1 MLMRGSGR
9 VFAIVA
15 GGLASLVAA
24 ASGGTA
30 GSPISLTAPT
40 GYRDYCDGM
49 RARQQR
55 RVCGHGGVPLA
66 LWRPLKLPPVAEG
79 QPCPAARW
87 HAISRGVR
95 GVGPGPVY
103 STHVIPWQVL
113 FPAPENSVA
122 AGTGW
127 GIDKT
132 PLICKKRFHSPFLI
146 RGARIDEEGQLG
158 FSGPAGRRPFAAMQ
172 FARERWGL
180 DVAGL
185 HGWPVAV
192 WMTTPGC
199 YAFQIDTRTLSRVI
213 VFRIQPVG
221 S

>member
-30 GSPISLTAPT
+30 GSPIPLTAPT

-49 RARQQR
+49 SARQQR

-87 HAISRGVR
+87 HAISRGLR

-113 FPAPENSVA
+113 FP
-122 AGTGW
+122 
-127 GIDKT
+127 
-132 PLICKKRFHSPFLI
+132 R
-146 RGARIDEEGQLG
+146 
-158 FSGPAGRRPFAAMQ
+158 
-172 FARERWGL
+172 AREQRGRGHGL
-180 DVAGL
+180 GDRQDAAHL
-185 HGWPVAV
+185 EAALP
-192 WMTTPGC
+192 
-199 YAFQIDTRTLSRVI
+199 
-213 VFRIQPVG
+213 
-221 S
+221 